1 MDSTNE
7 NKFNPRYSSVECL
20 RIRSRKRM
28 PKFVFEYLDGGCN
41 EEVNLAKNT
50 SQIRELELI
59 PRYLASF
66 SGASMQT
73 ELFGHTYDA
82 PFGIAPIGLQGF
94 MWPNSAEILSK
105 AAFEHNIPFVL
116 SSVSTSSIE
125 KIGELTEGRAW
136 FQLYHPTE
144 NSVRDDILRRAEAA
158 ECPVLVL
165 TCDVPVSA
173 FRPKDLRNGLAM
185 PPRMTARNILHMM
198 CKPVWAMQTLKH
210 GQPGF
215 EVFKPYMKKRLNF
228 KETGEFMDKAIS
240 SRMDIDRIASIRD
253 RWRGKLVLKGVA
265 TDADAKTAIRLGVD
279 GVIVSN
285 HGGRQLDAG
294 ESTIRPLTRI
304 AKKYGDQITVMMD
317 SGIRSGPDIART
329 LASGASF
336 TFLGRS
342 FMYGVC
348 ALGDAGGNHSISL
361 VKAQLLQI
369 MEQIGCEYTADF
381 PEYLLQ
387 KKIIT

>member
-1 MDSTNE
+1 
-7 NKFNPRYSSVECL
+7 
-20 RIRSRKRM
+20 M